1 MELRHLRY
9 FIAVAEEGSLT
20 HAADH
25 RLHTAQPSLSRQIRD
40 LEAEVGV
47 PLLTRRA
54 RGVEL
59 TPAGW
64 AFLDHARLALSQ
76 VEAAGEA
83 ARRAAQSANP
93 AFELGFLTGQELEW
107 LPLAMRILRDQLPD
121 IEITVSSRYSPDLA
135 DALMSGKLDAAFMR
149 REAHASEL
157 EFVRVAT
164 EPLLVFMPTDHRLAA
179 QAAIAPH
186 DIEGESFISVSNIAP
201 MLRIAIDSYLA
212 KQGLDIHP
220 SHEVH
225 NLTMAMSLIA
235 STHSVA
241 LAPTYARNYLPST
254 VVTRPLTGAPPSIDL
269 VVGYRKANTSPILR
283 LFVSRLLEQVGREQA
298 AADVRHR

>member
-9 FIAVAEEGSLT
+9 FVAVAEEGSLT
-20 HAADH
+20 QAADR
-25 RLHTAQPSLSRQIRD
+25 RLRTAQPSLSRQIRD

-47 PLLTRRA
+47 ALLTRTV

-83 ARRAAQSANP
+83 ARRVAQAAKP
-93 AFELGFLTGQELEW
+93 AFGLGFLTGQELEW
-107 LPLAMRILRDQLPD
+107 LPAAMRILGDQLPNID
-121 IEITVSSRYSPDLA
+121 ITVSSNYSPDLA

-149 REAHASEL
+149 REAHATDL

-164 EPLLVFMPTDHRLAA
+164 EPLVVLMPADHRLASRV
-179 QAAIAPH
+179 AIDPR
-186 DIEGESFISVSNIAP
+186 EFKGESFISVSNIAP
-201 MLRIAIDSYLA
+201 MLRIAIDDYLA
-212 KQGLDIHP
+212 ELGLDIRP

-241 LAPTYARNYLPST
+241 LAPTYAQNYLPST
-254 VVTRPLTGAPPSIDL
+254 VTTRPLQGKAPTIDL
-269 VVGYRKANTSPILR
+269 VVGYQKTNTSPILR
-283 LFVSRLLEQVGREQA
+283 LFVSRLDELVDPGRA
-298 AADVRHR
+298 AH

>member
-9 FIAVAEEGSLT
+9 FVAVAEDGSLT
-20 HAADH
+20 HAAD
-25 RLHTAQPSLSRQIRD
+25 RLHTAQPSLSRQIRN
-40 LEAEVGV
+40 LESEVGV
-47 PLLTRRA
+47 ALLTRNV

-59 TPAGW
+59 TPAGR

-83 ARRAAQSANP
+83 ARRVAQAAKP
-93 AFELGFLTGQELEW
+93 AFKLGFLTGQELEW
-107 LPLAMRILRDQLPD
+107 LPAAMRILGGQLPNID
-121 IEITVSSRYSPDLA
+121 ITVSSNYSPDLA
-135 DALMSGKLDAAFMR
+135 DALMSGKIDAAFMR
-149 REAHASEL
+149 REAHATDL

-164 EPLLVFMPTDHRLAA
+164 EPLVVLLPADHRLASHT
-179 QAAIAPH
+179 AIDPR
-186 DIEGESFISVSNIAP
+186 EFKGESFISVSSIAP
-201 MLRIAIDSYLA
+201 MLRIAIDDYLA
-212 KQGLDIHP
+212 ALGLEIRP

-254 VVTRPLTGAPPSIDL
+254 VTTRPLQGIPPSIDL
-269 VVGYRKANTSPILR
+269 VVGYRKANTSPILG
-283 LFVSRLLEQVGREQA
+283 LFVSRLDELVDRGQEA
-298 AADVRHR
+298 H

>member
-9 FIAVAEEGSLT
+9 FIAVAEEGSVT
-20 HAADH
+20 HAADR

-47 PLLTRRA
+47 PLLTRSVH
-54 RGVEL
+54 GVEL

-64 AFLDHARLALSQ
+64 AFLEHARLALSQ

-83 ARRAAQSANP
+83 ARRAARPSKTK
-93 AFELGFLTGQELEW
+93 FELGFLTGQELAW
-107 LPLAMRILRDQLPD
+107 LPAAMRILNDQLPNM
-121 IEITVSSRYSPDLA
+121 EITVSSRYSPDLA

-149 REAHASEL
+149 REVHATGL
-157 EFVRVAT
+157 EFVRVAS
-164 EPLLVFMPTDHRLAA
+164 EPLLVFLPANHRLASHTV
-179 QAAIAPH
+179 IAPH
-186 DIEGESFISVSNIAP
+186 ELEHESFISVSNVAP
-201 MLRIAIDSYLA
+201 MLRVAIDGYLA
-212 KQGLDIHP
+212 EQGLAIRP

-241 LAPTYARNYLPST
+241 LAPIYAQNYLPST
-254 VVTRPLTGAPPSIDL
+254 VITRPLQGTPPAIDL
-269 VVGYRKANTSPILR
+269 VVGYRTGNASPILE
-283 LFVSRLLEQVGREQA
+283 LFISRLEELIDSA
-298 AADVRHR
+298 C

>member
-9 FIAVAEEGSLT
+9 FIAVAEEGSVT
-20 HAADH
+20 HAADR

-47 PLLTRRA
+47 PLLTRNVH
-54 RGVEL
+54 GVEL

-83 ARRAAQSANP
+83 ARRVAQSAKSK
-93 AFELGFLTGQELEW
+93 FELGFLTGQELAW
-107 LPLAMRILRDQLPD
+107 LPAAMRVLTDQLPN
-121 IEITVSSRYSPDLA
+121 IEITVSSKYSPDLA

-149 REAHASEL
+149 REAHASGL

-164 EPLLVFMPTDHRLAA
+164 EPLLVFLPMAHRLAA
-179 QAAIAPH
+179 PAAIDPRELA
-186 DIEGESFISVSNIAP
+186 GESFISVSNIAP
-201 MLRIAIDSYLA
+201 MLRIAIDGYLA
-212 KQGLDIHP
+212 EQGLDIRP

-241 LAPTYARNYLPST
+241 LAPTYAQSYLPST
-254 VVTRPLTGAPPSIDL
+254 VITRPLTGTPPTIDL
-269 VVGYRKANTSPILR
+269 VVGYRTGNASPILE
-283 LFVSRLLEQVGREQA
+283 LFVSRLQDLA
-298 AADVRHR
+298 PP

>member
-9 FIAVAEEGSLT
+9 FVAVAEEGSLT
-20 HAADH
+20 HAADR

-47 PLLTRRA
+47 PLLTRTV

-76 VEAAGEA
+76 VEAAGDA
-83 ARRAAQSANP
+83 ARRAAQAAKP
-93 AFELGFLTGQELEW
+93 GFELGFLTGQELEW
-107 LPLAMRILRDQLPD
+107 LPAAMRILGDQLPNID
-121 IEITVSSRYSPDLA
+121 ITVSSKYSPDLA

-149 REAHASEL
+149 REAHASGL

-164 EPLLVFMPTDHRLAA
+164 EPLVVVMPADHRLAS
-179 QAAIAPH
+179 QAAVDPREIQ
-186 DIEGESFISVSNIAP
+186 GESFISVSNIAP
-201 MLRIAIDSYLA
+201 MLRIAIDDYLTGL
-212 KQGLDIHP
+212 GLDIRP

-241 LAPTYARNYLPST
+241 LAPTYAQNYLPST
-254 VVTRPLTGAPPSIDL
+254 VTTRPLQGAAPSIDL
-269 VVGYRKANTSPILR
+269 VVGYQQANTSPILR
-283 LFVSRLLEQVGREQA
+283 LFIERLRELVDA
-298 AADVRHR
+298 

>member
-9 FIAVAEEGSLT
+9 FVAVAEEGSLT
-20 HAADH
+20 HAADR

-40 LEAEVGV
+40 LETEVGV
-47 PLLTRRA
+47 PLLTRTV

-83 ARRAAQSANP
+83 ARRAAQAAKP
-93 AFELGFLTGQELEW
+93 GFELGFLTGQELEW
-107 LPLAMRILRDQLPD
+107 LPAAMRILGDQLPNID
-121 IEITVSSRYSPDLA
+121 ITVSSKYSPDLA

-149 REAHASEL
+149 REAHASGL

-164 EPLLVFMPTDHRLAA
+164 EPLVVVVPANHRLASRD
-179 QAAIAPH
+179 AIDPR
-186 DIEGESFISVSNIAP
+186 EFKNESFISVSNIAP
-201 MLRIAIDSYLA
+201 MLRIAIDDYLTGL
-212 KQGLDIHP
+212 GLDIRP

-254 VVTRPLTGAPPSIDL
+254 VTTRPLQGAAPSIDL
-269 VVGYRKANTSPILR
+269 VVGYQMANTSPILR
-283 LFVSRLLEQVGREQA
+283 LFVERLRELVDSGA
-298 AADVRHR
+298 YRAS

>member
-9 FIAVAEEGSLT
+9 FVAVAEEGSLT
-20 HAADH
+20 HAADR

-47 PLLTRRA
+47 ALLTRTV

-76 VEAAGEA
+76 VEAAGDA
-83 ARRAAQSANP
+83 ARRAAQAAKP
-93 AFELGFLTGQELEW
+93 GFELGFLTGQELEW
-107 LPLAMRILRDQLPD
+107 LPEAMRILGDQLPNID
-121 IEITVSSRYSPDLA
+121 ITVSSKYSPDLA

-149 REAHASEL
+149 REAHASGL

-164 EPLLVFMPTDHRLAA
+164 EPLVVVMPVNHRLAS
-179 QAAIAPH
+179 QAAIDPREFEA
-186 DIEGESFISVSNIAP
+186 ESFISVSNIAP
-201 MLRIAIDSYLA
+201 MLRIAIDDYLVGL
-212 KQGLDIHP
+212 GLDIRP
-220 SHEVH
+220 THEVH

-241 LAPTYARNYLPST
+241 LAPTYAQNYLPST
-254 VVTRPLTGAPPSIDL
+254 VTTRPLVGAPPSIDL
-269 VVGYRKANTSPILR
+269 VVGYQQANTSPILR
-283 LFVSRLLEQVGREQA
+283 LFIERLRELV
-298 AADVRHR
+298 D

>member
-20 HAADH
+20 HAADR

-40 LEAEVGV
+40 LESEVGV
-47 PLLTRRA
+47 PLLTRNV

-64 AFLDHARLALSQ
+64 AFLDHARLILSQ
-76 VEAAGEA
+76 VQAAGEA
-83 ARRAAQSANP
+83 ARRTAQAAKST
-93 AFELGFLTGQELEW
+93 FELGFLTGQELEW
-107 LPLAMRILRDQLPD
+107 LPTAMRILGDQLPNID
-121 IEITVSSRYSPDLA
+121 ITVSSKYSPDLA

-149 REAHASEL
+149 RETHATGL
-157 EFVRVAT
+157 EFLRVAT
-164 EPLLVFMPTDHRLAA
+164 EPLVVLMPADHRLASC
-179 QAAIAPH
+179 AAIDPR
-186 DIEGESFISVSNIAP
+186 DFKDESFISVSNIAP
-201 MLRIAIDSYLA
+201 MLRIAIDDYLA
-212 KQGLDIHP
+212 GLGLDIRP

-241 LAPTYARNYLPST
+241 LAPIYARNYLPSAVT
-254 VVTRPLTGAPPSIDL
+254 TRPLQGVAPSIDL
-269 VVGYRKANTSPILR
+269 VLGYQQANTSPILQ
-283 LFVSRLLEQVGREQA
+283 LFVARLHELA
-298 AADVRHR
+298 RH